1 MPSPRAFFR
10 ASGSSPSAVVRG
22 ARIAGTAIVVVV
34 ALFCALLLAV
44 RFVVFPRVEDYRD
57 DLIAALAS
65 QLKQPVEIDGLA
77 TGWDGWNPKIII
89 HGFRVRSGA
98 GPASSPLLD
107 LPQVDMVVAWTS
119 LPLFDLRLKQL
130 VLEQPRLAVRR
141 DREGVLHIAGMEFD
155 PGQMSDD
162 APLTEWIL
170 RQPHIDVR
178 DALITWN
185 DDLRNAPQLVLDH
198 VQIPAR
204 EPLWPPSVRVARNA
218 AFRACGADR
227 RAR

>member
-10 ASGSSPSAVVRG
+10 AAGSSPSVIVRV
-22 ARIAGTAIVVVV
+22 ARIAGIAIVVVV

-57 DLIAALAS
+57 DLTAALAS

-77 TGWDGWNPKIII
+77 TGWDGWNPKIIL
-89 HGFRVRSGA
+89 HGFRVRSAA

-107 LPQVDMVVAWTS
+107 LPQVEMVVAWTS

-141 DREGVLHIAGMEFD
+141 DRDGVLHIAGMDSRVSHRWRWRATGTGVTTRTRRRPPRARWGRGSASHVRARQTRATSFT
-155 PGQMSDD
+155 PFSGSSIRP
-162 APLTEWIL
+162 PLTI
-170 RQPHIDVR
+170 RISAASP
-178 DALITWN
+178 
-185 DDLRNAPQLVLDH
+185 AP
-198 VQIPAR
+198 
-204 EPLWPPSVRVARNA
+204 
-218 AFRACGADR
+218 
-227 RAR
+227 